1 MSQGYNNEQYN
12 VAAYAKVLYDYAA
25 QQSDELSLREN
36 EIVHLLRHVDAGW
49 VEGEINGQI
58 GLVPKNYISII
69 VDCGYDHLQAA
80 GGGAGAP
87 SNETTIEPIEEF
99 FPPNTRAKALYNFD
113 GERDKDL
120 SLREGEIL
128 TLVRKFPN
136 SDWIEAMN
144 ANEVY
149 GFVHK
154 TFVETIDSNV
164 DLNADMS
171 RFYTNIDDIAGGA
184 DNTKTV
190 DKSKTDDHKKDV
202 HLDQPSTSKQQA
214 SEYIR
219 SSLSPKRPAP
229 AAPIRRAV
237 LNFNEF
243 VYNEKLEHI
252 NGPAAASRGETSTS
266 QPPTTPAT
274 SEEEVKTKETVLKNQ
289 RQCVITEL
297 IQTEKDYCHAMS
309 VCVRAFERHEEQAE
323 RVGFN
328 VEKMFANLKQV
339 ISVSRHLLKLFDN
352 YAYNRAYADQR
363 VGICFL
369 ELRTSLEEAYTVYC
383 RSHDAINAQF
393 KAYDGKCSKLSAVE
407 GCAAHALQTL
417 LLRDTKLVFVSN
429 GSHHPDSIVHP
440 GAPARDTIADQLFQ
454 HILDSHQARAT
465 NSQVPT
471 AAERADQV
479 HRSGAC

>member
-12 VAAYAKVLYDYAA
+12 VAAYAKVLYDYVA
-25 QQSDELSLREN
+25 QQSDELNLREN

-69 VDCGYDHLQAA
+69 VDCGYDHQNA
-80 GGGAGAP
+80 GGSGAP
-87 SNETTIEPIEEF
+87 ISEATINPIEEF
-99 FPPNTRAKALYNFD
+99 FPPNTRARALYNFD

-120 SLREGEIL
+120 KIKEGEIL
-128 TLVRKFPN
+128 TLLRKFPN

-144 ANEVY
+144 TNEVY

-171 RFYTNIDDIAGGA
+171 KYYANIDDI
-184 DNTKTV
+184 TSV
-190 DKSKTDDHKKDV
+190 DKTDIKDRSKEEDNKKDDYLN
-202 HLDQPSTSKQQA
+202 HPSTSHQPP
-214 SEYIR
+214 ELIR

-229 AAPIRRAV
+229 AAPIRRAI

-243 VYNEKLEHI
+243 VYNEKLESI
-252 NGPAAASRGETSTS
+252 NGSVSVDSRQDETSQTRTTITPAAC
-266 QPPTTPAT
+266 
-274 SEEEVKTKETVLKNQ
+274 EEEEKTQETVLKNQ

-297 IQTEKDYCHAMS
+297 IQTEKDYCHAMN
-309 VCVRAFERHEEQAE
+309 VCVRAFERNEDQAD

-328 VEKMFANLKQV
+328 IEKMFGHLKQV

-352 YAYNRAYADQR
+352 YAHNRAYADQR

-383 RSHDAINAQF
+383 RNHDAINAQF
-393 KAYDGKCSKLSAVE
+393 KVYEGKCSM
-407 GCAAHALQTL
+407 
-417 LLRDTKLVFVSN
+417 
-429 GSHHPDSIVHP
+429 
-440 GAPARDTIADQLFQ
+440 
-454 HILDSHQARAT
+454 
-465 NSQVPT
+465 
-471 AAERADQV
+471 
-479 HRSGAC
+479 